1 MKLKR
6 VFLTCL
12 AAITLVGCAGCGAQD
27 VSKGGKLAVYVRQ
40 AEEGYSDYK
49 GQSVHFAYSAD
60 GKTYT
65 PIYHNYGLLFA
76 KCSYSDENGIRS
88 KGVVNPRIY
97 KSGSKYII
105 AADEVARIFIGE
117 ELVTERTDKF
127 VIWETS
133 DFISFSEAEVVNKL
147 SYGEPISVPCVTEL
161 HGAVNEVEIDVS
173 GDILKAVKDYYAPL
187 EFVSVDY
194 PKTFEITSEADLDK
208 LYATVTYSDGST
220 HEKRIV
226 LDTSKIDFSRA
237 GKYKV
242 EGKISALKMPFPL
255 EERPWGDPVLTEWEG
270 KYYFLGTN
278 DWETNNFEIR
288 SADTIEGLFNGNEQ
302 RAKILTDEGKKFSTF
317 WAPEFHVIN
326 GKMYIFCALTPG
338 EGWNPQAHVM
348 ELKEGGDM
356 LNPDDW
362 YEPRA
367 CVFPDGRVLGTDP
380 LGTGKSGIGIDMNY
394 FEANGKGYVSWSY
407 RTFWGED
414 SGSMILL
421 AETDLDKPWQ
431 LLSEPILLTRPE
443 YGWENVDK
451 TDNNEGPNT
460 VVRDGK
466 VYIVYSAGNAGGDS
480 YALGMLTADENADLL
495 DINSWEKSK
504 YPVLASDFVE
514 GEIGCGHHSF
524 YFGGDGN
531 TYILYHGHKTFGN
544 SERIDGM
551 RRVQYLADG
560 RPYVALSNEQD
571 IPESEQNVRITVVV
585 K

>member
-1 MKLKR
+1 
-6 VFLTCL
+6 
-12 AAITLVGCAGCGAQD
+12 
-27 VSKGGKLAVYVRQ
+27 
-40 AEEGYSDYK
+40 
-49 GQSVHFAYSAD
+49 
-60 GKTYT
+60 
-65 PIYHNYGLLFA
+65 
-76 KCSYSDENGIRS
+76 
-88 KGVVNPRIY
+88 
-97 KSGSKYII
+97 
-105 AADEVARIFIGE
+105 
-117 ELVTERTDKF
+117 
-127 VIWETS
+127 
-133 DFISFSEAEVVNKL
+133 
-147 SYGEPISVPCVTEL
+147 
-161 HGAVNEVEIDVS
+161 
-173 GDILKAVKDYYAPL
+173 
-187 EFVSVDY
+187 
-194 PKTFEITSEADLDK
+194 
-208 LYATVTYSDGST
+208 
-220 HEKRIV
+220 
-226 LDTSKIDFSRA
+226 
-237 GKYKV
+237 
-242 EGKISALKMPFPL
+242 
-255 EERPWGDPVLTEWEG
+255 
-270 KYYFLGTN
+270 
-278 DWETNNFEIR
+278 
-288 SADTIEGLFNGNEQ
+288 
-302 RAKILTDEGKKFSTF
+302 
-317 WAPEFHVIN
+317 
-326 GKMYIFCALTPG
+326 
-338 EGWNPQAHVM
+338 
-348 ELKEGGDM
+348 
-356 LNPDDW
+356 
-362 YEPRA
+362 
-367 CVFPDGRVLGTDP
+367 
-380 LGTGKSGIGIDMNY
+380 MNY

-421 AETDLDKPWQ
+421 AEPDLDKPWQ

-571 IPESEQNVRITVVV
+571 LPESEQNVRITVVV